1 MKSNKVTELFFLVVG
16 CIAMGFYI
24 AMLFEWIDCA
34 DCFTLPSKFISGQY
48 EQAKAF
54 APILYIILALL
65 VLIRM
70 TFISYAM
77 GKTVVVIPH
86 SKQRQDNI

>member
-16 CIAMGFYI
+16 CIAMGLYT

-34 DCFTLPSKFISGQY
+34 DWFILPSKFISGQY

-54 APILYIILALL
+54 TRGEGGAAPEQ
-65 VLIRM
+65 
-70 TFISYAM
+70 
-77 GKTVVVIPH
+77 VVICIVT
-86 SKQRQDNI
+86 SSNRIIIK